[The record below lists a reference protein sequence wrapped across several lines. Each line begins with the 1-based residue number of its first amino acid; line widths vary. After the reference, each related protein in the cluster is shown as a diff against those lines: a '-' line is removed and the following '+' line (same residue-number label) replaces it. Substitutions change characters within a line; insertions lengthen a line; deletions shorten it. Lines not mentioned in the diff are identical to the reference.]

1 MQVNMNCLWHYL
13 LFFLSLRIK
22 KRIVPQRL
30 FQLFQFH
37 YLSIFQI
44 RLFLAV
50 SFGFFGVTPCP
61 LLPDHLFCKQILLS
75 SLSVQK

>member
-1 MQVNMNCLWHYL
+1 MQVNMNCPWHYL

-22 KRIVPQRL
+22 RIVPQSL
-30 FQLFQFH
+30 AQPFQFH

-50 SFGFFGVTPCP
+50 SFGFFGVAPCP
-61 LLPDHLFCKQILLS
+61 LLPAP
-75 SLSVQK
+75 